1 MNRDD
6 LYIVGHA
13 SYLKSEVKGKDL
25 TALKKK
31 YPTHREDVLK
41 ALEAMIVA
49 DVKAK
54 KEAKEAKAAE
64 KAKANEANKADK

>member
-54 KEAKEAKAAE
+54 KEAKAAE